1 MQMVRRVVGER
12 RSGFV
17 VAAALALGAGVAVPS
32 PASATFPGLNGQ
44 LAYESAL
51 PAGPTLFSLQ
61 PFTGPLDAD
70 VRLGH
75 LRPPSRQPAWSA
87 DGRRIAFVTGR
98 DGNREIN
105 VMNAD
110 GTDQTRLTT
119 NSVSDSYPA
128 WSPGPS
134 GSARIAFTST
144 RDGDAEIFVMDA
156 DGTDQTRLTFSAG
169 VDRRPDWYPRGGRI
183 AFESFRDGNYELYA
197 MDTDG
202 ERQTR
207 LTFHRAPDTG
217 GSWKSNGKSLA
228 FSSGEAGAADI
239 FAFRTNRQ
247 GRRRHPRGRHRLISD
262 DKDKHNSAWSPDGG
276 QMAFTSRGLTYVTT
290 FGAKNVRPELAAL
303 GSNGDWGRLSRPDGV
318 PEVGDTLNIKP
329 SGRVK
334 VRVRGARTLRPVQ
347 HATEIPEGSLIDTQG
362 GAARLE
368 TATAG
373 EQSTRAIV
381 VSGLARVSQSG
392 GQSPET
398 ELSLPQLDCSPG
410 GDRRSE
416 RLRIRSARTRRTMAG
431 ARAGV
436 RAAAARWAIQFNK
449 KEKHGHGHNNPE
461 HHNRPHEHFGDEQ
474 SPQQRMH
481 LSPRTRRF
489 DWTVH
494 PSCVRTVIRVRTGK
508 VEVRDLEADSLV
520 VLQAGAH
527 YVTGPR

>member
-1 MQMVRRVVGER
+1 MVRRVVGER
-12 RSGFV
+12 RIGFV
-17 VAAALALGAGVAVPS
+17 AAAALALGAGVAIPPS
-32 PASATFPGLNGQ
+32 ASATFPGLNGQ

-70 VRLGH
+70 VRLSH

-98 DGNREIN
+98 DGNREIY

-119 NSVSDSYPA
+119 NPASDSYPT

-144 RDGDAEIFVMDA
+144 RDGDREIYVMDA

-169 VDRRPDWYPRGGRI
+169 VDQRPDWHPRGARI
-183 AFESFRDGNYELYA
+183 AFESARDGNYELYA

-207 LTFHRAPDTG
+207 LTFHPGPDTEV
-217 GSWKSNGKSLA
+217 SWKPDGKSLA
-228 FSSGEAGAADI
+228 FSSGQAGAADI

-247 GRRRHPRGRHRLISD
+247 GRRRHPRGRHPLIRD
-262 DKDKHNSAWSPDGG
+262 NRNNHNPAWSPDKR
-276 QMAFTSRGLTYVTT
+276 QMAFTSGRFTYVTT
-290 FGAKNVRPELAAL
+290 VGAKNVGPELAAF
-303 GSNGDWGRLSRPDGV
+303 GANAAWGPLPRPDGV
-318 PEVGDTLNIKP
+318 PEVGETVNIKP

-347 HATEIPEGSLIDTQG
+347 HATEIPVGSLIDTQG
-362 GAARLE
+362 GVARLE
-368 TATAG
+368 TAKAG
-373 EQSTRAIV
+373 ERSTRAIV
-381 VSGLARVSQSG
+381 VSGLAGVSQSG

-398 ELSLPQLDCSPG
+398 DLRLPQLDCSPG

-416 RLRIRSARTRRTMAG
+416 RHRIRSARTRRTVAG
-431 ARAGV
+431 AGAGV
-436 RAAAARWAIQFNK
+436 RAAAARSVVHFDNK
-449 KEKHGHGHNNPE
+449 EHHGHRHNNPE
-461 HHNRPHEHFGDEQ
+461 HHNRPHDHFGPKQ

-481 LSPRTRRF
+481 LSPRTKRF
-489 DWTVH
+489 DWTVRT
-494 PSCVRTVIRVRTGK
+494 SCVRTVIRVRTGV

-520 VLQAGAH
+520 VLQAGAR
-527 YVTGPR
+527 YVTPALW